1 MGALLT
7 WAWWVDSNAKVVICS
22 HATLPELASVIKK
35 CKKVSHAVA
44 IPRYQKSKGSSKG
57 AGVELEV
64 KTPHTTHSTTSPRLL
79 LFLFILC
86 HFEIGYA

>member
-1 MGALLT
+1 
-7 WAWWVDSNAKVVICS
+7 VVICS

-64 KTPHTTHSTTSPRLL
+64 KRPHTTHDTRPQSYISIYS
-79 LFLFILC
+79 FIITIIYCYRIITHAL
-86 HFEIGYA
+86 

>member
-1 MGALLT
+1 
-7 WAWWVDSNAKVVICS
+7 VVVCS

-64 KTPHTTHSTTSPRLL
+64 KTPHMAHNTQPQS
-79 LFLFILC
+79 
-86 HFEIGYA
+86 